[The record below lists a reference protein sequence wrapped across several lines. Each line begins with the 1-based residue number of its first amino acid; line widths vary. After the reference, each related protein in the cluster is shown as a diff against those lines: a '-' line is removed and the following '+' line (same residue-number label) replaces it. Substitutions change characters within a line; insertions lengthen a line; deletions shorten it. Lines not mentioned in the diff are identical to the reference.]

1 MILSENLIFKES
13 VQEMSTEEPLMRRLS
28 SLPEA
33 GFEKYRLLK
42 KHLSL

>member
-42 KHLSL
+42 NI